1 MSSVSPGLSCTC
13 PNHQPKV
20 KVRAARYQ
28 GGDCRRGPPNQ
39 ESLNAFLWH
48 KQGQG
53 SLIMSLMIPR
63 QSLEHTLLNS
73 YESSQWQRL
82 PRNSA
87 PVTQTFATGVTLCLP
102 WASPTA
108 VFPSCRGM
116 WDLEGPRTDQ
126 VYTFIYIFTDTG

>member
-13 PNHQPKV
+13 PNHQLKV

-39 ESLNAFLWH
+39 ESLKAFLWH